1 MAGLSSSRLLTVAAT
16 LMGVGTVG
24 FYNIDGMMA
33 HDAKGHRWINAFYC
47 CVITLTTVGYGDI
60 CPSDKLSHLGQIFII
75 SLSFCGLGMFCG
87 PIMDFSSS
95 WKTRI
100 PGGVIGPGLCA
111 LGVGILLF
119 TQIEEMSVANAAY
132 LAVITGTTVGY
143 GDLRPATDVGRLATA
158 LL

>member
-1 MAGLSSSRLLTVAAT
+1 MLTIRL
-16 LMGVGTVG
+16 
-24 FYNIDGMMA
+24 FQ
-33 HDAKGHRWINAFYC
+33 C
-47 CVITLTTVGYGDI
+47 SVGYGDI

-95 WKTRI
+95 WKRMI
-100 PGGVIGPGLCA
+100 PGGVIGPGVCA
-111 LGVGILLF
+111 LGLGILLF

-132 LAVITGTTVGY
+132 LTVITGTTVGY
-143 GDLRPATDVGRLATA
+143 GDLGPVSDIGRLATA